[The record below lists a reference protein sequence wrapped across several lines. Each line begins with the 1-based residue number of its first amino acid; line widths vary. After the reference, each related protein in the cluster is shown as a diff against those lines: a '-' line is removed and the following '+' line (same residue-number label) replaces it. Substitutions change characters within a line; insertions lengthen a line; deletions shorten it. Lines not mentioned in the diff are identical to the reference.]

1 MHLGCALMNVFARWF
16 LANVAGMTIGLG
28 THPFLAH
35 GFTGR
40 HGDTMTPAQ
49 WMTHIVSFSLAA
61 AIIFLCQRKSAPELF
76 QPGAAPVF
84 RASALA
90 TLAFLGVWSLAG
102 IPFDILASFLTFGLS
117 LGLALRNRTRK
128 EVLAL
133 ASTTAGAGIVTVGS
147 GLPIAGK
154 LMAAF
159 GGGLAGDATL
169 WTYIGVVGG
178 VMSGLLGSFALR
190 RIVTDSQMAKVKE
203 AAR

>member
-1 MHLGCALMNVFARWF
+1 MNIFRRWF

-28 THPFLAH
+28 SHGFLAH
-35 GFTGR
+35 GFTGV

-49 WMTHIVSFSLAA
+49 WIAHIVSFGLASA
-61 AIIFLCQRKSAPELF
+61 FIFFCQRMSAPALF
-76 QPGAAPVF
+76 QSGVAPVF

-117 LGLALRNRTRK
+117 LGLALRNRTTK
-128 EVLAL
+128 AVLAL
-133 ASTTAGAGIVTVGS
+133 AATTAGAGIFTVGS

-154 LMAAF
+154 LTAAF
-159 GGGLAGDATL
+159 GGGVAGDATL

-178 VMSGLLGSFALR
+178 VSSGLLGSFALR
-190 RIVTDSQMAKVKE
+190 RMVANDSLAKAK
-203 AAR
+203 ATAG

>member
-1 MHLGCALMNVFARWF
+1 
-16 LANVAGMTIGLG
+16 MTIGLG

-40 HGDTMTPAQ
+40 HGETMTPAQ
-49 WMTHIVSFSLAA
+49 WITHIVSFSLAG
-61 AIIFLCQRKSAPELF
+61 AIIFSCQRKSAPELF
-76 QPGAAPVF
+76 QPGVMPIF

-102 IPFDILASFLTFGLS
+102 IPFDILASFLVFGLS
-117 LGLALRNRTRK
+117 LGLALRNRTK
-128 EVLAL
+128 KAVLAL
-133 ASTTAGAGIVTVGS
+133 AAATAGAGIVTVGS

-154 LMAAF
+154 LITAF

-169 WTYIGVVGG
+169 WTYIGAVGG

-190 RIVTDSQMAKVKE
+190 RLVTNGQIATVKE
-203 AAR
+203 SAG